1 MPCRDYDY
9 PQTVEK
15 TVENPETKR
24 QLARV
29 EALLC
34 STCRTLEQLVDR
46 GVEFDFDTNPDLSKW
61 WAAHKAEDNDRIVA
75 EKRKRLEFEKTKLIA
90 DKPFKNLTA
99 EDKRLL
105 KKHGFL

>member
-9 PQTVEK
+9 PS

-24 QLARV
+24 QLAKV
-29 EALLC
+29 ESLLC
-34 STCRTLEQLVDR
+34 SACRTLEALADCH
-46 GVEFDFDTNPDLSKW
+46 GVEFDFDTNPALSKW
-61 WAAHKAEDNDRIVA
+61 WADHKAEDNARVVA

-90 DKPFKNLTA
+90 DKPFKDLTE